1 MKTFRSLIKK
11 YTEELTKDLSMR
23 KLTNLNH
30 LDLNKE
36 AIKLAQKELR
46 GKQLFRAIKIF
57 DCPIKVILLKRTN
70 KLILKLYEKRRKL

>member
-46 GKQLFRAIKIF
+46 GK
-57 DCPIKVILLKRTN
+57 
-70 KLILKLYEKRRKL
+70 